1 MQEVLVIAG
10 EKSGEEHFL
19 SFCDDIINI
28 NPGIRFFG
36 VGGQEMKRQGVECL
50 YETSEFSSMGFSEPI
65 RRLPF
70 YFKAMK
76 HLVNEVGRR
85 KVKYAILIDFQEF
98 NLKIAE
104 KLTKAGV
111 KVLYYVAPQAW
122 IWREGRCNK
131 LSKYTHRLFSILPF
145 EKKWFE
151 DRGVKNIISSQHPV
165 FKRVNELNLDFDDVC
180 SRRKENPTLLFL
192 PGSRNSEVK
201 KLLPIYHS
209 LMRELKKRKLGL
221 KFSVVMSDSVSLNIN
236 KRILHEFDSVYSN
249 KYLDQALLNASFCVA
264 ASGTVNLECAFYRVP
279 TIVCYQTSRL
289 NYFIAREIIKFTG
302 NVSLVNI
309 IIGKEVFPELLQDE
323 FNESNI
329 LIKILGLINDKEKLN
344 SINQDLAALYRKF
357 MDGESH
363 PGRVMGG
370 LIAKNN

>member
-19 SFCDDIINI
+19 SFCDDIITC
-28 NPGIRFFG
+28 NPGISFFG
-36 VGGQEMKRQGVECL
+36 VGGQEMKGQGVECL

-65 RRLPF
+65 KRLPF
-70 YFKAMK
+70 YFKAMN
-76 HLVNEVGRR
+76 HLVSEVKRR
-85 KVKYAILIDFQEF
+85 DVKYAILIDFQEF

-122 IWREGRCNK
+122 IWREQRCQK

-145 EKKWFE
+145 EKQWFE

-165 FKRVNELNLDFDDVC
+165 FKRVNELNLNFDEILD
-180 SRRKENPTLLFL
+180 RRKDNPTLLFL

-201 KLLPIYHS
+201 KLLPIYYS
-209 LMRELKKRKLGL
+209 VMQELKNRDLGL
-221 KFSVVMSDSVSLNIN
+221 KFSIVMSDSVSLNIDESFLN
-236 KRILHEFDSVYSN
+236 EFDSIYSN
-249 KYLDQALLNASFCVA
+249 QDLNKALISASFCVA
-264 ASGTVNLECAFYRVP
+264 ASGTVNLECAFFRVP
-279 TIVCYQTSRL
+279 TIVCYHTSRL
-289 NYFIAREIIKFTG
+289 NYFVAREIIKYKG

-309 IIGKEVFPELLQDE
+309 ILEKEIFPELLQDKFSKE
-323 FNESNI
+323 NI
-329 LIKILGLINDKEKLN
+329 LNKVLNLINDKEKQNL
-344 SINQDLAALYRKF
+344 INQDLVTLYEKF
-357 MDGESH
+357 NDGENY
-363 PGRVMGG
+363 PGRVMGD